1 LGQYQ
6 CTWDP
11 FDAWWL
17 LVENYSNPRN
27 RPSVAISISETRKG
41 TTTKQT
47 NIAGCANFSVCRQLR
62 WLRCLREAIAENGV
76 VTGSFVQIWTP
87 RLYASSEVSSCRTN
101 LSPFTKDFRGD
112 SSFMRLKNLCKAQA
126 SLFQEYN
133 LTKCWWPPP
142 PLWNPDRN
150 SFENEAFSTKNQQ
163 PLKSIEPFE
172 RILRATYKFTC
183 FLDLRNASKRFRLFS
198 RDLRLFRFFSPW
210 SVCFSSLASPR
221 NLPSWVK
228 YYGKFE
234 SFGKEFR
241 LTEFIAVERVMY
253 DSIGVVITW
262 VRDQWC
268 G

>member
-41 TTTKQT
+41 TSTKQT
-47 NIAGCANFSVCRQLR
+47 YIAGCANFSVCRQALR

-87 RLYASSEVSSCRTN
+87 RQYAPSEVSSCRTN

-172 RILRATYKFTC
+172 RILRATRTNS
-183 FLDLRNASKRFRLFS
+183 LLFS
-198 RDLRLFRFFSPW
+198 ILEMLLKGSDCFHVISDCFDSFLRDLYAFRHWPPPEI
-210 SVCFSSLASPR
+210 CQ
-221 NLPSWVK
+221 
-228 YYGKFE
+228 
-234 SFGKEFR
+234 
-241 LTEFIAVERVMY
+241 VE
-253 DSIGVVITW
+253 
-262 VRDQWC
+262 
-268 G
+268 